1 MTTTYDADPNT
12 QTIAA
17 AWASSPLGQPEREL
31 RYGFA
36 TAEPAELDEPK
47 SPAKRAILAAALA
60 AGVIGGAVLGVTL
73 FDFGD
78 SSQPMVIEKG
88 AVPGHAVVVGPNGTA
103 PAPSTQVVPEQKAA
117 PSVIAP
123 APQRGPSP
131 VDLATPPV
139 APPSEPPVV
148 VDVPNPDYPPL
159 PPKPEDP
166 QPEPPNPVPP
176 VPDDLDLKLPEPPK
190 PDPKPD
196 PKPVPDDLDLKLPE
210 PPKPDPKPIPPVFL
224 PDLPL
229 APSPQLNPQPEPP
242 SLPDLVLQAP
252 VKS

>member
-190 PDPKPD
+190 PDPKP
-196 PKPVPDDLDLKLPE
+196 
-210 PPKPDPKPIPPVFL
+210 IPPVFL

>member
-17 AWASSPLGQPEREL
+17 AWASSPLGQPEREV

-36 TAEPAELDEPK
+36 TAEPAESDEPK

-60 AGVIGGAVLGVTL
+60 SGVIGGAVLGVAL

-78 SSQPMVIEKG
+78 SSHPTVVEQG
-88 AVPGHAVVVGPNGTA
+88 SVPGHAVVVGPNGIA
-103 PAPSTQVVPEQKAA
+103 PAPSAQVVPEQKAA
-117 PSVIAP
+117 PSIAAP

-131 VDLATPPV
+131 VDVATPPV

-166 QPEPPNPVPP
+166 LPEPPNPVPP

-190 PDPKPD
+190 PDPKP
-196 PKPVPDDLDLKLPE
+196 VPDDLDLKLPE
-210 PPKPDPKPIPPVFL
+210 PPKPDPKPGPPVFL

-229 APSPQLNPQPEPP
+229 APSPKLNPQPEPP